1 MRPFEYAAAADER
14 QALAAH
20 GAGATY
26 LAGGTCLV
34 DLMKL
39 GVETPARVVD
49 ISRLPLVRIELR
61 QRHVHIGALARLSD
75 VATSP
80 LVTRECPAV
89 ARSLLASASRQL
101 RNVATMGGNLLQRTR
116 CPYFRDVAFACNRRQ
131 PGAGCA
137 ALAAD
142 SSRNAILGASDACA
156 AVHPSDVAVA
166 LVALD
171 ARVVVRAGA
180 DVRTLSLEDLY
191 PLPGETPAR
200 ETALAPGELV
210 VGLDVPRSRA
220 AARSCYLKVRDRA
233 SFEFALVSVAAAL
246 EVDASG
252 AVADARLAL
261 GGVGTR
267 PWRVREAERRLVG
280 SPPDREAFT
289 AAAERAV
296 EGAMTTTETA
306 FKVELTRRA
315 VVRALQMAVEA
326 TS

>member
-26 LAGGTCLV
+26 LAGGTGLV
-34 DLMKL
+34 DRM
-39 GVETPARVVD
+39 E
-49 ISRLPLVRIELR
+49 
-61 QRHVHIGALARLSD
+61 
-75 VATSP
+75 
-80 LVTRECPAV
+80 
-89 ARSLLASASRQL
+89 
-101 RNVATMGGNLLQRTR
+101 
-116 CPYFRDVAFACNRRQ
+116 
-131 PGAGCA
+131 
-137 ALAAD
+137 
-142 SSRNAILGASDACA
+142 
-156 AVHPSDVAVA
+156 
-166 LVALD
+166 LD

-315 VVRALQMAVEA
+315 VVRALQMAV
-326 TS
+326 